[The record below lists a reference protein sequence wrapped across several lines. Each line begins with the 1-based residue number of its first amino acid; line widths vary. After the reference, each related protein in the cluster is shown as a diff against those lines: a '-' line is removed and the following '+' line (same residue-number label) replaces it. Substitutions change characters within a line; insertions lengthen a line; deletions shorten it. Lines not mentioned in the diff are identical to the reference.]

1 MDYSVFKFGVLYLG
15 TKAQPVPRRPMLVGG
30 DVPPYDGST
39 ISVGPLKNGEKITWV
54 KPNGLNILIADR
66 VLLAN
71 VSWEDLNQNGFIA
84 GRPVLIDR
92 QYFRCRLLQV
102 GEKVNVPNE
111 WDATLDETGENNALW
126 HWNTMYFWGADVP
139 ANGTPTRVVRGR
151 CSARHF
157 DYISAAGQYSNL
169 GFRPILEPLLSD
181 NPTPNINLD
190 GINFQ
195 LNNLPRTDAIYPILQ
210 PTQENVFADI
220 PGGGKVRMYTF
231 MEDGRPI
238 HMDEPVKDL
247 SKLTLTDRYYGDE
260 YLVSWVISNGVAVA
274 AKSLVYRV

>member
-1 MDYSVFKFGVLYLG
+1 MDYSVFKFGVLYLD

-39 ISVGPLKNGEKITWV
+39 ISVGPLKNGEKITWI

-169 GFRPILEPLLSD
+169 GFRPIL
-181 NPTPNINLD
+181 
-190 GINFQ
+190 
-195 LNNLPRTDAIYPILQ
+195 
-210 PTQENVFADI
+210 DI
-220 PGGGKVRMYTF
+220 PSCSRHKRMSLRIF
-231 MEDGRPI
+231 QVE
-238 HMDEPVKDL
+238 
-247 SKLTLTDRYYGDE
+247 
-260 YLVSWVISNGVAVA
+260 
-274 AKSLVYRV
+274 AKSGCTRSWRTSVLFIWTNRSKTQVN